1 VSKYNPRQTNM
12 NALAAALQQLGGGLI
27 AGGGPS
33 TDPGYSQRMFGQG
46 IANAGTAFQN
56 TQDNALKGRMT
67 TMQLQEMERAAA
79 ASAARDKQWANLFP
93 ASSGSAPAQTAG
105 LIAPQ
110 AGVDYGR
117 AMGSPAATEQLRAMA
132 PGPTSQAA
140 MRQDAMRQ
148 DAAQQ
153 TPQGPQ
159 GLEGLLANLK
169 PELQAL
175 LPMLGPEEGM
185 KLLVSQASQKPES
198 RGAPVKVIGLD
209 GKPVYVYPEQAVSG
223 GMQPYEKPKDPGYK
237 ERDLAVSGGQFQKQ
251 VSYDGGRTWQP
262 VGKPYD
268 VRDPY
273 LIVDIPGED
282 GTTTR
287 TVIPRD
293 SLSST
298 PAGQYPEGGI
308 PIATRRTPEQVKKDA
323 MAKSL
328 QGMYTNLSN
337 YRASLEDYGTSPM
350 GALGF
355 PPTGATD
362 IEAKAEALRL
372 DLKNLYDL
380 GALVGG
386 DFAILDRLLTS
397 PASVSGVKIGK
408 DGLMKQLDNLDRQLR
423 LKLQANGF
431 DPDELLGTNSNMT
444 GFVIGQTATNPKT
457 GKVIKW
463 DGTKW
468 NPTN

>member
-67 TMQLQEMERAAA
+67 TMKLQEMERAAA
-79 ASAARDKQWANLFP
+79 RDKQWANMFP

-159 GLEGLLANLK
+159 GLEGLLANLT
-169 PELQAL
+169 PEKRALVQAA
-175 LPMLGPEEGM
+175 GQEEGI
-185 KLLVSQASQKPES
+185 KLLAKFQN
-198 RGAPVKVIGLD
+198 RGTPVKVIGLD
-209 GKPVYVYPEQAVSG
+209 GKPRYVYPEQAVSG
-223 GMQPYEKPKDPGYK
+223 GMQPYEKPNDPGYK
-237 ERDLAVSGGQFQKQ
+237 ERDLPVSGGKVQKE

-262 VGKPYD
+262 VGEPYD
-268 VRDPY
+268 RRDPY
-273 LIVDIPGED
+273 LIMDIPGED
-282 GTTTR
+282 GTTKLSA
-287 TVIPRD
+287 ILRD
-293 SLSST
+293 DLSST
-298 PAGQYPEGGI
+298 PAGQFPEKVI

-323 MAKSL
+323 LGKSL
-328 QGMYTNLSN
+328 QGMYTNLSG
-337 YRASLEDYGTSPM
+337 YRASLKDYGTSPM

-362 IEAKAEALRL
+362 LEAKAEALRL

>member
-1 VSKYNPRQTNM
+1 MPN
-12 NALAAALQQLGGGLI
+12 
-27 AGGGPS
+27 
-33 TDPGYSQRMFGQG
+33 RM
-46 IANAGTAFQN
+46 
-56 TQDNALKGRMT
+56 
-67 TMQLQEMERAAA
+67 
-79 ASAARDKQWANLFP
+79 P
-93 ASSGSAPAQTAG
+93 
-105 LIAPQ
+105 
-110 AGVDYGR
+110 
-117 AMGSPAATEQLRAMA
+117 TEEDL
-132 PGPTSQAA
+132 S
-140 MRQDAMRQ
+140 
-148 DAAQQ
+148 
-153 TPQGPQ
+153 
-159 GLEGLLANLK
+159 
-169 PELQAL
+169 
-175 LPMLGPEEGM
+175 
-185 KLLVSQASQKPES
+185 
-198 RGAPVKVIGLD
+198 
-209 GKPVYVYPEQAVSG
+209 
-223 GMQPYEKPKDPGYK
+223 YK
-237 ERDLAVSGGQFQKQ
+237 ERDLPVSGGKVQKE

-262 VGKPYD
+262 VGEPYD
-268 VRDPY
+268 RRDPY
-273 LIVDIPGED
+273 LIMDIPKED
-282 GTTTR
+282 GTVTR
-287 TVIPRD
+287 SAIPRD

-298 PAGQYPEGGI
+298 PAGQSPDGAI

-337 YRASLEDYGTSPM
+337 YRASLKDYGTSPM

-408 DGLMKQLDNLDRQLR
+408 AGLMKQLDNLDRQLR

-444 GFVIGQTATNPKT
+444 GFVIGQTATNPTT

>member
-67 TMQLQEMERAAA
+67 TMKLQEMERA
-79 ASAARDKQWANLFP
+79 AARDKQWANLFP

-159 GLEGLLANLK
+159 GLEGLLANLT
-169 PELQAL
+169 PEKRALVQAA
-175 LPMLGPEEGM
+175 GPGRRHQVACEAF
-185 KLLVSQASQKPES
+185 QN
-198 RGAPVKVIGLD
+198 RGTPVKVIGLD
-209 GKPVYVYPEQAVSG
+209 GKPRYVYPEQAVSG
-223 GMQPYEKPKDPGYK
+223 GMQPYEKPNDPGYK
-237 ERDLAVSGGQFQKQ
+237 ERDLPVSGGKVQKE

-262 VGKPYD
+262 VGEPYD
-268 VRDPY
+268 RRDPY
-273 LIVDIPGED
+273 LIMDIPGED

-287 TVIPRD
+287 TAIPRD

-298 PAGQYPEGGI
+298 PAGQSPEGGI

-337 YRASLEDYGTSPM
+337 YRASLKDYGTSPM

-362 IEAKAEALRL
+362 LEAKAEALRL

>member
-1 VSKYNPRQTNM
+1 
-12 NALAAALQQLGGGLI
+12 
-27 AGGGPS
+27 
-33 TDPGYSQRMFGQG
+33 
-46 IANAGTAFQN
+46 
-56 TQDNALKGRMT
+56 
-67 TMQLQEMERAAA
+67 
-79 ASAARDKQWANLFP
+79 
-93 ASSGSAPAQTAG
+93 
-105 LIAPQ
+105 
-110 AGVDYGR
+110 
-117 AMGSPAATEQLRAMA
+117 
-132 PGPTSQAA
+132 
-140 MRQDAMRQ
+140 
-148 DAAQQ
+148 
-153 TPQGPQ
+153 
-159 GLEGLLANLK
+159 
-169 PELQAL
+169 
-175 LPMLGPEEGM
+175 
-185 KLLVSQASQKPES
+185 
-198 RGAPVKVIGLD
+198 
-209 GKPVYVYPEQAVSG
+209 
-223 GMQPYEKPKDPGYK
+223 MQPYEKPKDPGYK
-237 ERDLAVSGGQFQKQ
+237 ERDLPISGGKVQKE

-262 VGKPYD
+262 VGEPYD
-268 VRDPY
+268 RRDPY
-273 LIVDIPGED
+273 LIMDIPGED
-282 GTTTR
+282 GTTKLSA
-287 TVIPRD
+287 ILRD
-293 SLSST
+293 DLSST
-298 PAGQYPEGGI
+298 PAGQFPEKVI

-323 MAKSL
+323 LGKSL
-328 QGMYTNLSN
+328 QGMYTNLSG
-337 YRASLEDYGTSPM
+337 YRASLKDYGTSPM

-362 IEAKAEALRL
+362 LEAKAEALRL

>member
-1 VSKYNPRQTNM
+1 MAKYNPRQTNM

-67 TMQLQEMERAAA
+67 TMKLQEMERAAA
-79 ASAARDKQWANLFP
+79 RDKQWANMFP

-159 GLEGLLANLK
+159 GLEGLLANLT
-169 PELQAL
+169 PEKRALVQAA
-175 LPMLGPEEGM
+175 GPEEGI
-185 KLLVSQASQKPES
+185 KLLAKFQN
-198 RGAPVKVIGLD
+198 RGTPVKVIGLD
-209 GKPVYVYPEQAVSG
+209 GKPRYVYPEQAVSG
-223 GMQPYEKPKDPGYK
+223 GMQPYEKPNDPGYK
-237 ERDLAVSGGQFQKQ
+237 ERDLPVSGGKVQKE

-262 VGKPYD
+262 VGEPYD
-268 VRDPY
+268 RRDPY
-273 LIVDIPGED
+273 LIMDIPGED
-282 GTTTR
+282 GTTKLSAIR
-287 TVIPRD
+287 RD

-298 PAGQYPEGGI
+298 PAGQFPEKVI

-323 MAKSL
+323 LGKSL
-328 QGMYTNLSN
+328 QGMYTNLSD

-355 PPTGATD
+355 PPTRATD
-362 IEAKAEALRL
+362 LEAKAEALRL

-431 DPDELLGTNSNMT
+431 DPDELLGTNSNIT

-468 NPTN
+468 NPAN